1 MSPLGKLTLALIGL
15 RFWGADGFFCGLF
28 LGHMFID
35 KTYAIRKLEQQMS
48 RFDDYIRV
56 RLPYKYYR
64 YYNRIDGNIL
74 GKIWGAILGALLFG
88 FWGFVILFIVGQ
100 VVFDMPANPDI
111 RRAKKNVD
119 HFFDNNWGKILGAI
133 IGFVLESSLLIF
145 VGLIL
150 GFIYDYQRL
159 EGAKL
164 IPFDVLSNYWQKINP
179 LKLWRHA
186 ESGEHRKYLEI
197 MAAISALI
205 AEVDGKISEKEKE
218 VFKKLFAVKD
228 KKGLRVLEIFENKLK
243 HRANIEKY
251 ASVLEELTRD
261 NENLKEVSLE
271 NLFKIAG
278 ADGVIK
284 HDEMAVLEQVAQVI
298 NLDEKTFTKLK
309 KQFTPKPI
317 NKKLKAHYDVLGV
330 SYDAD
335 LDEIKSK
342 WKKLIVIYHPD
353 KLLDASEEERKIA
366 TEKMAAINLAY
377 QEIVKVKGKK

>member
-15 RFWGADGFFCGLF
+15 RLWGADGFFCGLF

-35 KTYAIRKLEQQMS
+35 KTFAIRKLEQEIS
-48 RFDDYIRV
+48 RLDDYIRV
-56 RLPYKYYR
+56 KLPYKYYR
-64 YYNRIDGNIL
+64 YYNRIDGNIW

-88 FWGFVILFIVGQ
+88 FWGFILLFIVGQ
-100 VVFDMPANPDI
+100 VVFDMPTNPDI
-111 RRAKKNVD
+111 RRVKKDTD

-133 IGFVLESSLLIF
+133 IGFVLESPLLIF

-164 IPFDVLSNYWQKINP
+164 IPFDVLGKYWQKINP

-186 ESGEHRKYLEI
+186 ESGEHRKYLET

-205 AEVDGKISEKEKE
+205 AEVDAKISKKEKD
-218 VFKKLFAVKD
+218 VFRKLFAVKD
-228 KKGLRVLEIFENKLK
+228 VRKSRVLEIFENKQK
-243 HRANIEKY
+243 RRGDIDKY
-251 ASVLEELTRD
+251 AYILEELTRD
-261 NENLKEVSLE
+261 NDNLKEISLE

-278 ADGVIK
+278 ADAVIK
-284 HDEMAVLEQVAQVI
+284 QDEMDLLERVAQII
-298 NLDEKTFTKLK
+298 NLDDKAFAKLK

-335 LDEIKSK
+335 LNEIKST

-353 KLLDASEEERKIA
+353 KLTDASDEEKKA
-366 TEKMAAINLAY
+366 VTDKMAAINLAY